1 VTPLVSI
8 EGIGDQGL
16 GIGTNPV
23 LNPQSLIP
31 NPQNPQSITLRTA
44 GAHEAAAI
52 HELIVE
58 HLAEGH
64 LLPREL
70 GEIGVHTHRFIVAVQ
85 GQGQR
90 GEVLACVELAPLSR
104 SVAEVR
110 SLVVS
115 REARSLG
122 VGRRMLDELL
132 HRASMAGFDK
142 LCAFT
147 HSPGYFVHLGF
158 SIVPHVWLPEK
169 IVTDC
174 HACRHFRQCGQYAV
188 VRSLERARHAC
199 VPLAALHG

>member
-1 VTPLVSI
+1 MNAAHAVPLRLVR
-8 EGIGDQGL
+8 
-16 GIGTNPV
+16 PV
-23 LNPQSLIP
+23 RRGARPVRRASA
-31 NPQNPQSITLRTA
+31 LRTA
-44 GAHEAAAI
+44 MAAEAPAI
-52 HELIVE
+52 HALIVD
-58 HLAEGH
+58 HLEEGH

-70 GEIGVHTHRFIVAVQ
+70 AEITAHVERFIVAVSH
-85 GQGQR
+85 GR
-90 GEVLACVELAPLSR
+90 VVACAELAPLSR

-122 VGRRMLDELL
+122 LGRRIVDELVR
-132 HRASMAGFDK
+132 RAEVAGFDK

-147 HSPGYFVHLGF
+147 HSPAYFVHLGF

-174 HACRHFRQCGQYAV
+174 HSCVHFRQCGQYAV
-188 VRSLERARHAC
+188 MRALARTHDAC